1 MDLLQDEKPLRR
13 GTGNGFFIWSVVL
26 LLMTGMCFASW
37 IGSFY
42 VVGHPENPRC
52 YRILK
57 KFKRVDPPK
66 RFPVTEAPKGEFLS
80 AAKLLERFGKFGKLE
95 LANENAILLRNY
107 LTNFRE
113 SGRRVPYVSGR
124 FQIVQSYALG
134 SADWFPS
141 GAVAVAQ
148 VEAMPQ
154 VLVEFVFPSA
164 PQNVPAIR
172 ETVAMGA
179 DITLQRS
186 QDLWAVVHVERYADG
201 RMQFTVLPLPYGGWQ
216 LKKGQGS
223 FTLRSPEELLREY
236 GLELKLAAGLPIV
249 RDPRLAAALAE
260 HKDFRRKAQARL
272 GDDQAALTGPELVRY
287 EPVATE
293 PPDSGAPKV
302 GDVASTPVPSPN
314 AKPVPVSN
322 ARRAQMARPVPT
334 PAPAVPLPPRAI
346 VRTKPGTGII
356 GAQPS
361 ATATPPP
368 SVQPVQ
374 PVQPVPPVPPP
385 VAKIPAVVTPRVG
398 GRVLTTAEASGMVD
412 HFAAGEPAVLSG
424 DFVVTGVLGRRVA
437 LRTRESLRDPGADPT
452 TPGSSAALIV
462 VEFPAGV
469 AIPEKDAT
477 FTREGERG
485 FVIRDVIKG
494 RNGQITIVVN
504 ERAGD

>member
-1 MDLLQDEKPLRR
+1 MDLLQDEKPIRR

-42 VVGHPENPRC
+42 VVSHPENPRC

-66 RFPVTEAPKGEFLS
+66 RFPITEAPKGEFLS
-80 AAKLLERFGKFGKLE
+80 TSKLLERFGKFGKLE

-134 SADWFPS
+134 RADWFPC

-164 PQNVPAIR
+164 PQNVSAIR

-223 FTLRSPEELLREY
+223 FTLRSPEELLRES
-236 GLELKLAAGLPIV
+236 GFDLNLAAGLPII
-249 RDPRLAAALAE
+249 RDPRLTTALAE
-260 HKDFRRKAQARL
+260 HKDFRRKALARV

-293 PPDSGAPKV
+293 PPDSGGPKV
-302 GDVASTPVPSPN
+302 GDVANTPVPSSAP
-314 AKPVPVSN
+314 KSPTGSN
-322 ARRAQMARPVPT
+322 ARRVQMARPVPT

-346 VRTKPGTGII
+346 VRTMPGTGII

-368 SVQPVQ
+368 PVQ
-374 PVQPVPPVPPP
+374 PVPPP
-385 VAKIPAVVTPRVG
+385 VAKIPVVVNPRAG

-412 HFAAGEPAVLSG
+412 RYAAGESAVLSG

-452 TPGSSAALIV
+452 VPGNSAALIV

-469 AIPEKDAT
+469 VIPEKDAT
-477 FTREGERG
+477 FTRDGERG